1 MEINGEYY
9 CREKAILIYR
19 GKIYE
24 DEQNHQYALQKALEE
39 YGDSVENHIE
49 DERENN
55 NISFIEGNI
64 EALSDYTFKKSMEN
78 ELFTFSNFGN
88 KYLVAHTKENLF
100 LNLELIKNYAD
111 KNNLKLA
118 YHEDFLINRNDIVI
132 I

>member
-1 MEINGEYY
+1 MQINGEYY
-9 CREKAILIYR
+9 CREKAVLIYN

-39 YGDSVENHIE
+39 YGDSVENYIE
-49 DERENN
+49 DERESDD
-55 NISFIEGNI
+55 IPFIEGNI
-64 EALSDYTFKKSMEN
+64 ESLADYTLTKSIEN

-100 LNLELIKNYAD
+100 LNLEMIKKYASE
-111 KNNLKLA
+111 NNLRLA
-118 YHEDFLINRNDIVI
+118 YHEDFLINRSNIVI

>member
-1 MEINGEYY
+1 MQINGEYY
-9 CREKAILIYR
+9 CREKAVLIYK

-39 YGDSVENHIE
+39 YGDSVENYIE
-49 DERENN
+49 DEREGDD
-55 NISFIEGNI
+55 IPFIEGNI
-64 EALSDYTFKKSMEN
+64 EALADYTFTKSIEN

-100 LNLELIKNYAD
+100 LNLEMIKNYASE
-111 KNNLKLA
+111 NNLRLA
-118 YHEDFLINRNDIVI
+118 YHEDFLINRSNIVI